1 MGTPTRKSTKR
12 TMSNKDKM
20 KEALFNKA
28 LKKASKGKKESRV
41 LSDKDM
47 KGSKGK
53 KESRVLSDKD
63 MKGLSKMNRGG
74 KAKMNRGG
82 DPMMVGMNL
91 GGESKKRG
99 MARGCGVA
107 TKGKG
112 FNQ

>member
-47 KGSKGK
+47 KG
-53 KESRVLSDKD
+53 
-63 MKGLSKMNRGG
+63 LSKMNRGG

-82 DPMMVGMNL
+82 DPMMVGMNR
-91 GGESKKRG
+91 GGEGKKRG

-112 FNQ
+112 FNK